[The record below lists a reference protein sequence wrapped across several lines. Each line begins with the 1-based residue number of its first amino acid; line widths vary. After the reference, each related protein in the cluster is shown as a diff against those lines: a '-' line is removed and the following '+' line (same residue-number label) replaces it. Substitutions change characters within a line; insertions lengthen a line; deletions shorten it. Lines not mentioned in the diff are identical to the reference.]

1 MSFYLKK
8 TWPLMDGHLLDLGA
22 EGVLGLV
29 RITRPLETRAFRLEE
44 AFVTAARP
52 ARGG

>member
-1 MSFYLKK
+1 
-8 TWPLMDGHLLDLGA
+8 MDGHLLDLVLGA

-29 RITRPLETRAFRLEE
+29 RITRPLETRAFPLEE

>member
-1 MSFYLKK
+1 
-8 TWPLMDGHLLDLGA
+8 MDGHLLDLVLGA
-22 EGVLGLV
+22 GVLGLV
-29 RITRPLETRAFRLEE
+29 RITRPLETRAFLLEE